1 MNKSYTALKK
11 LSAKDNEIEFEAEIP
26 LEVLEDY
33 IAEALTE
40 HAENFSMPGFRKG
53 KVPEHL
59 VRENVNEMA
68 LLETAAD
75 SALYEALREIIL
87 DQKISLLGSPQITIT
102 KIALKNPVS
111 FKVHLAVQPEISLPD
126 YKKIGHT
133 IATKEEVV
141 EVGDEE
147 VKTAIQR
154 IQDIFK
160 KANKENPDAPLP
172 ELTDEF
178 VKQLGPFQNV
188 EEFRTEIKNQIL
200 AEKKIRLKE
209 TKRNEI
215 IKKILEESKLKI
227 PQLFLDQEFQIFKE
241 DQALKLKE
249 ANLTLDSYLKESGKT
264 LETLEKEEKAMIE
277 EQIKTS
283 LVLREIREKE
293 KITAEEK
300 DIETNSALLKHRY
313 PDRSDDDIRRTAET
327 IIIQEKL
334 FDLLEGLPKIEA
346 ETETKEK

>member
-1 MNKSYTALKK
+1 MNKSYTNLKK
-11 LSAKDNEIEFEAEIP
+11 LEGKDNEIEFGAEIP
-26 LEVLEDY
+26 LEILEGY
-33 IAEALTE
+33 IAKALTE

-59 VRENVNEMA
+59 VRENINEMA

-75 SALYEALREIIL
+75 SALYEALGEIII
-87 DQKISLLGSPQITIT
+87 DQKISILGSPQITIT
-102 KIALKNPVS
+102 KIAPKNPLN
-111 FKVHLAVQPEISLPD
+111 FKVRLALQPEISLPD
-126 YKKIGHT
+126 YKKIGHA
-133 IATKEEVV
+133 IAAKEEVV
-141 EVGDEE
+141 EVSDEE

-160 KANKENPDAPLP
+160 KASKENPDTPLP

-188 EEFRTEIKNQIL
+188 EEFKTEIKNQIL
-200 AEKKIRLKE
+200 TEKKIRLKE
-209 TKRNEI
+209 TKRSEI
-215 IKKILEESKLKI
+215 VKKILEESKLKI

-241 DQALKLKE
+241 DQNSKLKE
-249 ANLTLDSYLKESGKT
+249 VNLTLESYLKESGKT
-264 LETLEKEEKAMIE
+264 LETLEKEERTMIE

-300 DIETNSALLKHRY
+300 DIETNSALLKQRY
-313 PDRSDDDIRRTAET
+313 PNRSDDDIRRTAET

-334 FDLLEGLPKIEA
+334 FDLLEGAPKIEA
-346 ETETKEK
+346 KTETKEK